1 MDAREL
7 RFAVEEL
14 QYAYVHCIDADRLEQ
29 WPDFFTDPC
38 RYEVTTRENL
48 DQGLSVGI
56 IYCDSKDMLR
66 DRVVALREA
75 NIYGP
80 HRYRH
85 MISAVRVTGTEGNV
99 VQAETNYAVY
109 RTMLDPINY
118 GSSELYSVGS
128 YQDTLIIEQ
137 GVARFREKK
146 VLVDTARILSLLVT
160 PL

>member
-7 RFAVEEL
+7 RFAIEEL

-48 DQGLSVGI
+48 DQGLSIGV
-56 IYCDSKDMLR
+56 IYCDSKGMLR

-146 VLVDTARILSLLVT
+146 VLVDTARVLSLLVT

>member
-38 RYEVTTRENL
+38 RYEVTTRENV

-56 IYCDSKDMLR
+56 IYCDSKGMLR
-66 DRVVALREA
+66 DRIVALREA

-85 MISAVRVTGTEGNV
+85 MISAVRVTGAEGNV
-99 VQAETNYAVY
+99 VRAETNYAVY
-109 RTMLDPINY
+109 RTVLDPINY

-128 YQDTLIIEQ
+128 YQDTIIIEQ

>member
-14 QYAYVHCIDADRLEQ
+14 QHAYVHCIDSGRLEE

-38 RYEVTTRENL
+38 LYQVTTRENVE
-48 DQGLSVGI
+48 QGLPVAV
-56 IYCDSKDMLR
+56 IYCDSQGMLR
-66 DRVVALREA
+66 DRIVALRQA

-80 HRYRH
+80 HTYRH
-85 MISAVRVTGTEGNV
+85 MVSAIRVTKSDSNV
-99 VQAETNYAVY
+99 VTAESNYTVY
-109 RTMLDPINY
+109 RTRLDPIDY
-118 GSSELYSVGS
+118 GSSELYSVGM
-128 YQDTLIIEQ
+128 YRDTIVIEK
-137 GVARFREKK
+137 GVARFREKT

>member
-80 HRYRH
+80 HHYRH

-128 YQDTLIIEQ
+128 YQDTIIIEQ

-146 VLVDTARILSLLVT
+146 VLVDTARVLSLLVT

>member
-1 MDAREL
+1 
-7 RFAVEEL
+7 
-14 QYAYVHCIDADRLEQ
+14 
-29 WPDFFTDPC
+29 
-38 RYEVTTRENL
+38 
-48 DQGLSVGI
+48 
-56 IYCDSKDMLR
+56 MLR

-128 YQDTLIIEQ
+128 YQDTIIIEQ
-137 GVARFREKK
+137 GMTRFREKK

>member
-128 YQDTLIIEQ
+128 YQDTIILDQ

>member
-14 QYAYVHCIDADRLEQ
+14 QHAYVHCIDADRLEA

-38 RYEVTTRENL
+38 LYEVTTRENL
-48 DQGLSVGI
+48 DQGLPIGV
-56 IYCDSKDMLR
+56 IYCDSKSMLR
-66 DRVVALREA
+66 DRIVALREA

-85 MISAVRVTGTEGNV
+85 MVSAVRVTGVKENIVT
-99 VQAETNYAVY
+99 AETNYAVY
-109 RTMLDPINY
+109 RTMFDPVNY
-118 GSSELYSVGS
+118 GSSELYSVGL
-128 YQDTLIIEQ
+128 YQDTIIIEQ

>member
-1 MDAREL
+1 MDARER

-128 YQDTLIIEQ
+128 YQDTIIIEQ
-137 GVARFREKK
+137 GVLRFREKK

>member
-128 YQDTLIIEQ
+128 YQDTILIEQ

>member
-38 RYEVTTRENL
+38 LYEVTTRENL
-48 DQGLSVGI
+48 DQGLSVSI

-146 VLVDTARILSLLVT
+146 VLVDTARVLSLLVT

>member
-128 YQDTLIIEQ
+128 YHDTIIIEQ
-137 GVARFREKK
+137 GVLRFREKK

>member
-48 DQGLSVGI
+48 DQGLSVGV
-56 IYCDSKDMLR
+56 IYCDSKGMLS

-128 YQDTLIIEQ
+128 YQDTIIIEQ

>member
-7 RFAVEEL
+7 LFAVEEL

-146 VLVDTARILSLLVT
+146 VLVDTARVLSLLVT

>member
-128 YQDTLIIEQ
+128 YQDTILIEQ

-146 VLVDTARILSLLVT
+146 VLVDTARVLSLLVT

>member
-14 QYAYVHCIDADRLEQ
+14 QYAYVHCLDAGRLEA

-38 RYEVTTRENL
+38 LYEITTRENV
-48 DQGLSVGI
+48 DQGLPVGI
-56 IYCDSKDMLR
+56 IYCDSKGMLR

-85 MISAVRVTGTEGNV
+85 MVSAIRVTEVKANV
-99 VQAETNYAVY
+99 VTAETNYAVY
-109 RTMLDPINY
+109 RTLLDPVDY
-118 GSSELYSVGS
+118 GSSELYSVGL
-128 YQDTLIIEQ
+128 YLDTIVIGQ
-137 GVARFREKK
+137 GVARFREKR

>member
-14 QYAYVHCIDADRLEQ
+14 QHAYVHCIDADRLEE

-38 RYEVTTRENL
+38 LYQVTTRENV
-48 DQGLSVGI
+48 DQGLPIAV
-56 IYCDSKDMLR
+56 IYCDSKGMLQ
-66 DRVVALREA
+66 DRIVALRQA

-85 MISAVRVTGTEGNV
+85 MVSAVQVTGVEGNLV
-99 VQAETNYAVY
+99 RAQANYVVY
-109 RTMLDPINY
+109 RTLLDPVNY
-118 GSSELYSVGS
+118 GSSELFSVGV
-128 YQDTLIIEQ
+128 YLDTIVIDQ
-137 GVARFREKK
+137 GVVRFREKT

>member
-128 YQDTLIIEQ
+128 YQDTIIIEQ

>member
-146 VLVDTARILSLLVT
+146 VLVDTARVLSLLVT

>member
-48 DQGLSVGI
+48 DQGLSIGV
-56 IYCDSKDMLR
+56 IYCDSKGMLR

-99 VQAETNYAVY
+99 VEAETNYAVY

-128 YQDTLIIEQ
+128 YQDTIIVEQ
-137 GVARFREKK
+137 GVARFREKR

>member
-99 VQAETNYAVY
+99 VQAETDYAVY

-146 VLVDTARILSLLVT
+146 VLVDTARVLSLLVT

>member
-38 RYEVTTRENL
+38 LYEVTTRENL
-48 DQGLSVGI
+48 DQGLSVGV
-56 IYCDSKDMLR
+56 IYCDSKGMLR

-85 MISAVRVTGTEGNV
+85 MISAVRVTGAEENV
-99 VQAETNYAVY
+99 VRAETNYAVY
-109 RTMLDPINY
+109 RTVLDPINY

-128 YQDTLIIEQ
+128 YQDTIIFEQ

-146 VLVDTARILSLLVT
+146 VLVDTARVLSLLVT

>member
-128 YQDTLIIEQ
+128 YQDTIIIEQ

-146 VLVDTARILSLLVT
+146 VLVDTARVLSLLVT

>member
-14 QYAYVHCIDADRLEQ
+14 QNAYVHCIDDDRLEE

-38 RYEVTTRENL
+38 LYEVTTRENL
-48 DQGLSVGI
+48 DQGLPVGV
-56 IYCDSKDMLR
+56 IYCDSKGMLR

-85 MISAVRVTGTEGNV
+85 MVSAVRVTGVKENV
-99 VQAETNYAVY
+99 VTAETNYAVY
-109 RTMLDPINY
+109 RTMLDPVNY
-118 GSSELYSVGS
+118 GSSELYSVGL
-128 YQDTLIIEQ
+128 YQDTITIGQ
-137 GVARFREKK
+137 GMARFREKR

>member
-48 DQGLSVGI
+48 DQGLSVGV
-56 IYCDSKDMLR
+56 IYCDSKGMLR

-109 RTMLDPINY
+109 RTMLDPINHRRAAATGFQY
-118 GSSELYSVGS
+118 SLYIGKYSMTFFFYVIFNDVS
-128 YQDTLIIEQ
+128 FFIQ
-137 GVARFREKK
+137 F
-146 VLVDTARILSLLVT
+146 
-160 PL
+160 

>member
-48 DQGLSVGI
+48 DQGLTVGV
-56 IYCDSKDMLR
+56 IYCDSKGMLR

-99 VQAETNYAVY
+99 VEAETNYAVY

-128 YQDTLIIEQ
+128 YQDTIIIEQ
-137 GVARFREKK
+137 GAARFREKR

>member
-85 MISAVRVTGTEGNV
+85 MISAVRVTMTEGNV

-146 VLVDTARILSLLVT
+146 VLVDTARVLSLLVT

>member
-14 QYAYVHCIDADRLEQ
+14 QYAYVPCIDADRLEQ

-146 VLVDTARILSLLVT
+146 VLVDTARVLSLLVT